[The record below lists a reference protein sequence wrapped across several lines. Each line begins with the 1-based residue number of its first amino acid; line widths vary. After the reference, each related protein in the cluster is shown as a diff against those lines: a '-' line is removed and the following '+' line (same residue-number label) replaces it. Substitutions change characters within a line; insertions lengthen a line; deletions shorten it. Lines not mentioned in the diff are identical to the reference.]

1 MTLFKK
7 ISIAVLTLI
16 LAVVGYFYYAL
27 FINPKSPQGTAVF
40 DKDDLQ
46 MEVTYYRPYKNGR
59 LIFGDESQGALL
71 PYGKYWRLG
80 ANLVTKIEVN
90 QAITFAGVDLDAGS
104 YRLYAYPQESYW
116 ELIVHTDPFG
126 SSAQEPDPAG
136 IIARINLEKSSLNEI
151 VEQFTIDFETSPKNI
166 LLRMR
171 WDTTEINIP
180 IN

>member
-1 MTLFKK
+1 MNLFKK
-7 ISIAVLTLI
+7 ISIAVVILVLTVL
-16 LAVVGYFYYAL
+16 GYFYYAL
-27 FINPKSPQGTAVF
+27 IINPKSPQETAVF
-40 DKDDLQ
+40 DKNGLK
-46 MEVTYYRPYKNGR
+46 MEVTYYRPYKKGR

>member
-1 MTLFKK
+1 MKLFKK
-7 ISIAVLTLI
+7 ISIAVLILI
-16 LAVVGYFYYAL
+16 LAVLGYFYYAL
-27 FINPKSPQGTAVF
+27 VINPKSPQGNAVF
-40 DKDDLQ
+40 DKDDLKI
-46 MEVTYYRPYKNGR
+46 EVTYYRPYKKGR

-80 ANLVTKIEVN
+80 ANLATEIEVN

>member
-1 MTLFKK
+1 MNLFKK
-7 ISIAVLTLI
+7 ISIAVVILI
-16 LAVVGYFYYAL
+16 LTVLGYFYYAL
-27 FINPKSPQGTAVF
+27 IINPKSPQGTAVF
-40 DKDDLQ
+40 DKDDLK
-46 MEVTYYRPYKNGR
+46 MEVTYYRPYKKGR
-59 LIFGDESQGALL
+59 LIFGHESQGALL

-90 QAITFAGVDLDAGS
+90 QGITFAGVDLDAGS

-136 IIARINLEKSSLNEI
+136 IIARVNLEKSSLNEI

>member
-80 ANLVTKIEVN
+80 ANLATKIDVN
-90 QAITFAGVDLDAGS
+90 QAITFAGIDLEAGS

-116 ELIVHTDPFG
+116 ELIIHTNSFG
-126 SSAQEPDPAG
+126 SSAQEPDPEG

-151 VEQFTIDFETSPKNI
+151 VEQFTITFEESPQNI
-166 LLRMR
+166 LLRIR

>member
-1 MTLFKK
+1 MNLFKK
-7 ISIAVLTLI
+7 ISIAVLILI

-40 DKDDLQ
+40 DKDDLK
-46 MEVTYYRPYKNGR
+46 MEVTYYRPYKKGR

-90 QAITFAGVDLDAGS
+90 QGITFAGVDLDAGS

>member
-1 MTLFKK
+1 MNLFKK
-7 ISIAVLTLI
+7 ISIAVLILI

-40 DKDDLQ
+40 DKDDLK
-46 MEVTYYRPYKNGR
+46 MEVTYYRPYKKGR

-90 QAITFAGVDLDAGS
+90 QGITFAGVDLDAGS

-136 IIARINLEKSSLNEI
+136 IIARVNLEKSSLNEI

>member
-1 MTLFKK
+1 MNLFKK
-7 ISIAVLTLI
+7 ISIAVLILI

-40 DKDDLQ
+40 DKDDLK
-46 MEVTYYRPYKNGR
+46 MEVTYYRPYKKGR

-166 LLRMR
+166 LMRMR

>member
-1 MTLFKK
+1 MNLFKK
-7 ISIAVLTLI
+7 ISIAVVTLI
-16 LAVVGYFYYAL
+16 LTVLGYFYYAL
-27 FINPKSPQGTAVF
+27 IINPKSPQGTAVF
-40 DKDDLQ
+40 DKDDLK
-46 MEVTYYRPYKNGR
+46 MEVTYYRPYKKGR

-104 YRLYAYPQESYW
+104 SRLYASPQESYW

>member
-1 MTLFKK
+1 MNLFKK
-7 ISIAVLTLI
+7 ISIAVLILI

-40 DKDDLQ
+40 DKDDLK
-46 MEVTYYRPYKNGR
+46 MEVSYYRPYKKGR

>member
-1 MTLFKK
+1 MNLFKK
-7 ISIAVLTLI
+7 ISIAVLILI

-40 DKDDLQ
+40 DKDDLK
-46 MEVTYYRPYKNGR
+46 MEVTYYRPYKKGR

-80 ANLVTKIEVN
+80 ANLATKIEVN
-90 QAITFAGVDLDAGS
+90 QAITFAGVELKAGS

-116 ELIVHTDPFG
+116 ELIIHTNSFG
-126 SSAQEPDPAG
+126 SSAQEPDPEG

-151 VEQFTIDFETSPKNI
+151 VEQFTITFEESPQNI
-166 LLRMR
+166 LLRIR

>member
-1 MTLFKK
+1 MNLFKK
-7 ISIAVLTLI
+7 ISIAVVILVLTVL
-16 LAVVGYFYYAL
+16 GYFYYAL
-27 FINPKSPQGTAVF
+27 IINPKSPQGTAVF
-40 DKDDLQ
+40 DKDDLK
-46 MEVTYYRPYKNGR
+46 MEVTYYRPYKKGR

-90 QAITFAGVDLDAGS
+90 QGITFAGVDLDAGS

-136 IIARINLEKSSLNEI
+136 IIARVNLEKSSLNEI

>member
-1 MTLFKK
+1 MNLFKK
-7 ISIAVLTLI
+7 ISIAVVILI
-16 LAVVGYFYYAL
+16 LAVLGYFYYAL
-27 FINPKSPQGTAVF
+27 IINPKSPQGTAVF
-40 DKDDLQ
+40 DKDDLK
-46 MEVTYYRPYKNGR
+46 MEVTYYRPYKKGR

-80 ANLVTKIEVN
+80 ANLATKIEVN
-90 QAITFAGVDLDAGS
+90 QAITFAGVNLDAGS

-136 IIARINLEKSSLNEI
+136 IIARINLEKSNLI
-151 VEQFTIDFETSPKNI
+151 KVVDQFTIDFEKSPKNI
-166 LLRMR
+166 IMRMR

>member
-1 MTLFKK
+1 MNLFKK
-7 ISIAVLTLI
+7 ISIAVVILI
-16 LAVVGYFYYAL
+16 LAVLGYFYYAL
-27 FINPKSPQGTAVF
+27 IINPKSPQGTAVF
-40 DKDDLQ
+40 DKDDLK
-46 MEVTYYRPYKNGR
+46 MEVTYYRPYKKGR

-80 ANLVTKIEVN
+80 ANLATKIEVN
-90 QAITFAGVDLDAGS
+90 QAITFAGVNLDAGS

-126 SSAQEPDPAG
+126 SSAQEPNLAG